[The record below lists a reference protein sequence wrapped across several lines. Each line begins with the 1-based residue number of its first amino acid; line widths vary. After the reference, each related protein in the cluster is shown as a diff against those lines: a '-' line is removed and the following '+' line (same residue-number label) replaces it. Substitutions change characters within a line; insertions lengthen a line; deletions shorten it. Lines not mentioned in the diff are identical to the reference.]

1 MPRIPRI
8 LLPLTAIMS
17 AAVVILPSQTVS
29 ASPASVQQHH
39 HSRTVV
45 IDRSHAGW
53 WRGQPD
59 FVAYHG
65 HRRGYAYAPGHGYY
79 RVAYTPRGGVWV
91 VGSHYPSSMRRY
103 VVIHPAHYGLPVAP
117 AGHGWYYAGNNFVL
131 VRHSSWTVTRTVAGG
146 W

>member
-1 MPRIPRI
+1 MRRPLQR
-8 LLPLTAIMS
+8 LLSCAIISVTVLATGEAFAGAVIRQTTVHTA
-17 AAVVILPSQTVS
+17 
-29 ASPASVQQHH
+29 
-39 HSRTVV
+39 SRTVV

-65 HRRGYAYAPGHGYY
+65 PRRGYAYAPGYGYY
-79 RVAYTPRGGVWV
+79 AATHVPRGGVWI
-91 VGSHYPSSMRRY
+91 VGSPYPASMRRY
-103 VVIHPAHYGLPVAP
+103 VVINPHHYGLPPAP

-131 VRHSSWTVTRTVAGG
+131 VHRSTWVVTRTVAGG